1 MKRETLIWTILFV
14 VGGAF
19 LLWRATEQGGVVYV
33 KPVENSDGTISNPP
47 RAWTGIEYED
57 RDIVE
62 GAVPSVPRTVG
73 VWIAGA
79 LTLAIFSFLYGDN
92 VAYKIAE
99 SIFVGAS
106 AAYWMVVAFWSAV
119 MGLLVKGLLP
129 ATAQATFMPAL
140 DLDKEKPE
148 LLMLVPLAMGVMFLW
163 QLSPKG
169 GWISRWPLAFF
180 IAVFAGLRLYSHFQA
195 DFVAQIRA
203 NIVPLIV
210 FANDNSID
218 IKQSLWNSTLVLGS
232 LACLTYFFF
241 SVEHRGVVGGV
252 ARLGIYLLMITFGV
266 GFALTVMSRYSLL
279 IGRFDFMLHDWFRF

>member
-14 VGGAF
+14 AGGAF

-33 KPVENSDGTISNPP
+33 RPVENADGTISEPP
-47 RAWTGIEYED
+47 RAWTEVTFENRKKFPD
-57 RDIVE
+57 
-62 GAVPSVPRTVG
+62 AVPSIPRTIG

-106 AAYWMVVAFWSAV
+106 AAYWMVAAFWSAV
-119 MGLLVKGLLP
+119 MGLLLKGLSP
-129 ATAQATFMPAL
+129 TAAKMSYMPAL
-140 DLDKEKPE
+140 DLKEE
-148 LLMLVPLAMGVMFLW
+148 LPDMWMLIPLAMGILFLW

-180 IAVFAGLRLYSHFQA
+180 IAVFAGLRLYSYFQA
-195 DFVAQIRA
+195 DFVAQLQQ

-210 FANDNSID
+210 FAADRSID
-218 IKQSLWNSTLVLGS
+218 WKSTLWNSTLVLGT

-252 ARLGIYLLMITFGV
+252 ARVGIYLLMVTFGV

-279 IGRFDFMLHDWFRF
+279 IGRFNFMLHDWFRF